1 MDVSEKKTYCTDVK
15 NVKQWLHSTK
25 ERCDSLKYHMKY
37 LKILYQDM
45 PKMREN
51 KKNLN
56 SLNWQNS
63 KIMASNND
71 ESIISNQ
78 INSNDSLEKYSDT
91 QCTLVDANDK
101 FKHIF
106 SFTDVN
112 LENTLSKIDTKHKEQ
127 EPKILNKQNKKEIEL
142 CSVTPRSYD
151 IPQNITE
158 REEYNNHWQ
167 HPYEKH
173 LAEYATE
180 LIENN
185 ESSKNSFEQSIFDN
199 QNKYI
204 FQEISSARDDMKLN
218 ISDNVKDESVG
229 KNKIFIKHE
238 KKERTISSALSSKK
252 GSSYK
257 LDDIVSLKIK
267 KRKRKIH
274 SSNSKSTVTTRDTNC
289 LGKKDAKK
297 RKQKNSMSN
306 RHTFKSQQTSN
317 EVVEIYHNAAAKNAI
332 NKPQTVSTKSKCKE
346 NNNCQHVKDTNVDN
360 SQNYSQNQRQAKQ
373 KMEYRA
379 RNIDINDQNN
389 NLEEST
395 NLSSTMEKYNLHKA
409 RAIIQ
414 ASQCNPIINHNYEMP
429 TLASKLKRTN
439 RLYFSG
445 FNFRNIPFVVGTS
458 VTPSH
463 NLGLNIQEVL
473 SIMKTRHSTGNAI
486 APLFIRKISRGMK
499 PVSILMEQISN
510 QQSKLSRMNTQISST
525 RIQKECLFTNK
536 NGQLLE
542 DPNMLLNCDEKGL
555 STLNV
560 NLKSS
565 IEKYQDLHQ
574 ETDTRSENQLNML
587 NKLQTLHAT
596 DNKMLKLF
604 ASQQNVKTKM
614 EIPDIQSKICQ
625 LQSSIY
631 ENNISNISSTDHSQD
646 SKGIQDVLINLHD
659 QFEEMNLKYEK
670 LQAKTNE
677 CSNKELEEEIL
688 HLEKELSVKEDE
700 INTVVN
706 LYKEVMTLKREMRL
720 LQERNGY
727 ICISSEIPLESNKL
741 YPIEPFTSIK
751 SYRTSFQRFHRKR
764 GNSLFTPREPTSLR
778 LTGFLRQ
785 IQTFQKQLKLTS
797 W

>member
-1 MDVSEKKTYCTDVK
+1 MPKIRESKKT
-15 NVKQWLHSTK
+15 
-25 ERCDSLKYHMKY
+25 
-37 LKILYQDM
+37 
-45 PKMREN
+45 
-51 KKNLN
+51 LN

-63 KIMASNND
+63 KIIATDND
-71 ESIISNQ
+71 ESIISKQ

-91 QCTLVDANDK
+91 QCTLMNDSDNMTK
-101 FKHIF
+101 KLK
-106 SFTDVN
+106 STVTLN
-112 LENTLSKIDTKHKEQ
+112 LENTLSKIDIKRKEQ
-127 EPKILNKQNKKEIEL
+127 EPKDLNKQNKTEVEL
-142 CSVTPRSYD
+142 CSNMPGSCD
-151 IPQNITE
+151 ISQNTRVHTISLSSVQKKDVQC
-158 REEYNNHWQ
+158 EECNDHWQ

-185 ESSKNSFEQSIFDN
+185 ESSKNSFEQSILDN
-199 QNKYI
+199 QNKYT
-204 FQEISSARDDMKLN
+204 FQEISSARDDIKLN
-218 ISDNVKDESVG
+218 MPDNVKGESVG
-229 KNKIFIKHE
+229 KSKISIKHE
-238 KKERTISSALSSKK
+238 KKEKTISSALSSKK
-252 GSSYK
+252 GSLYK
-257 LDDIVSLKIK
+257 LDDVVSLKIK

-317 EVVEIYHNAAAKNAI
+317 EVVEIYHNAAAKSAI
-332 NKPQTVSTKSKCKE
+332 NKPQIVSTKSKYKQ
-346 NNNCQHVKDTNVDN
+346 NNNCQHVNDTNVDN
-360 SQNYSQNQRQAKQ
+360 SQNYSQNQCQAKQ
-373 KMEYRA
+373 KMEYRE
-379 RNIDINDQNN
+379 RNTDIDNKNY
-389 NLEEST
+389 NLEESAT
-395 NLSSTMEKYNLHKA
+395 PSSTMEKYNSHKA
-409 RAIIQ
+409 HAIMH
-414 ASQCNPIINHNYEMP
+414 ASQCDPIINHNYEMP

-439 RLYFSG
+439 RLYFG
-445 FNFRNIPFVVGTS
+445 RFNFRNIPFVVGTS

-463 NLGLNIQEVL
+463 NLGLNIQQVL
-473 SIMKTRHSTGNAI
+473 SIMKTRHSTGNGI
-486 APLFIRKISRGMK
+486 APLLIRKISRGMK
-499 PVSILMEQISN
+499 PVSILMEQMSN
-510 QQSKLSRMNTQISST
+510 QQSKLSHMNSQVSST
-525 RIQKECLFTNK
+525 RMQKECLLTNK

-542 DPNMLLNCDEKGL
+542 NPNMLLNYDEKEL

-565 IEKYQDLHQ
+565 IDQYRDLHQ
-574 ETDTRSENQLNML
+574 EKDTRSENQLNML
-587 NKLQTLHAT
+587 NKLQILHTA

-604 ASQQNVKTKM
+604 ASQQNVRTKM
-614 EIPDIQSKICQ
+614 EIPDIQTKICQ
-625 LQSSIY
+625 NSIY
-631 ENNISNISSTDHSQD
+631 ENNMSNIPSTDHSQD
-646 SKGIQDVLINLHD
+646 SKGIQEVLINLHD

-727 ICISSEIPLESNKL
+727 VCISSEIPLESNKL
-741 YPIEPFTSIK
+741 YPIEPFTSTK
-751 SYRTSFQRFHRKR
+751 SYRSSFQRFHRRR
-764 GNSLFTPREPTSLR
+764 GNSVITPREPTSLR
-778 LTGFLRQ
+778 LAGFLRQ